1 MKKFFTLLCVAFLAT
16 SLFANV
22 VTGTCGDNL
31 QWSYDTDTKA
41 LTITGSGDMWN
52 YKRYDAVT
60 PWRQVVGEIT
70 FVSLPDG
77 LTSIGDYAFYDCSSL
92 TSITIPNSVTS
103 IGDAAFRDCSS
114 LTSITIPNSVTSIGN
129 HAFNNCSSLTFVTIP
144 NSVTSIGDAAFRD
157 CSSLTSITIPN
168 SVTTVGG
175 GMFYGCSKLKSVV
188 LSNNITSLPSYDNLD
203 LVEAYG
209 FFENCSSLTSI
220 AIPSSVTSIGDY
232 AFRCCSSLT
241 SITIP
246 NSVTS
251 IGSSAFYACSLT
263 SVTIPNSVTSIGV
276 RAFYNCSRV
285 TMQGTTPLSI
295 SANTFGDNATI
306 FVPCSAMD
314 AYLAAPVWQFLNLN
328 GLSHHVNLN
337 ATAGGSAKITAA
349 DCESNSITIEA
360 AVRPYNCE
368 FYPYHYKFS
377 RWSDGNTDNPRTVT
391 LTKDVTLT
399 AEFEESKYYTVKIY
413 GEMLSGSYEREEYGC
428 STYWSSFEGSVE
440 LTMRE
445 GTSITF
451 SDAYVGEC
459 GNWTGW
465 SDGVTERE
473 RTIVITSDTTIYP
486 IIEYPQI
493 YTVNISGDR
502 ICGYYSGY
510 CGGSHW
516 EEYYGTSSVQLFVNE
531 GASITVREES
541 SCGTWLGW
549 SDGVSEKER
558 TIFITSDTTIY
569 SIIEEPKYYTVN
581 ISGNSLYGSYEYE
594 IEGCNTSW
602 SDFYYES
609 SLQLTMREGT
619 SISVREEGSCGTWLG
634 WSDGVTEYER
644 TIFITSDTTIY
655 SRFDVATYS
664 VSITAGEG
672 GYLEYGN
679 IEREYNECNREWI
692 YTCAYAYDGYYF
704 AGWSDGNT
712 NQCIDIYPY
721 EDINLVAQFAPKT
734 QVTVLVGVDN
744 ASKDMGSVSGSG
756 IYYSGDYVTI
766 SATPNTGYHFVEW
779 SDGNGNATR
788 ELYLQSDTTLFAT
801 FAVGEYGGKCGD
813 DLYWTYSD
821 NTITITGSGDMD
833 LDTYPAWNN
842 YYDDWYYN
850 VTAVQFPEGI
860 TSIDDYAFSEM
871 SLTSVVVPA
880 SVTYFGENAFA
891 YNDNL
896 TRFEYQG
903 TAAVCELNGNG
914 RGMLYQSDNLVYFKG
929 QKDMLSYMDSYAYL
943 DTVIITSGEGFY
955 ECYWSDIRYIDNF
968 NADDWIVEGEDYGH
982 MYMNPVHTIILP
994 EGLQEIGDFALHNAR
1009 HLEQITIPAGVT
1021 RIGESA
1027 FEECRSLESVTF
1039 AGKALREIDD
1049 WAFYNCHTLKNI
1061 TIPEGVT
1068 SIGKAAFFDCSY
1080 LKEITLPSTVQTI
1093 ADNAFGQCQK
1103 VAKMT
1108 VNATTPPIVEA
1119 ETFEDIDRSI
1129 PLYVPIGTS
1138 LQYETADYWCEF
1150 FNVIEYNAPSAVDN
1164 IPSSTANTRKILRNG
1179 QLLIIRD
1186 GKTYSVIGQ
1195 KVE

>member
-1 MKKFFTLLCVAFLAT
+1 MKKIFTLLCVAFLAT

-41 LTITGSGDMWN
+41 LTITGSGDMYWSGE
-52 YKRYDAVT
+52 R
-60 PWRQVVGEIT
+60 PWAQVAGEIT
-70 FVSLPDG
+70 SVSLPDG
-77 LTSIGDYAFYDCSSL
+77 LTSIRYRAFDDCDAL

-103 IGDAAFRDCSS
+103 IGDNAFRGCSS
-114 LTSITIPNSVTSIGN
+114 LTSVTIGNSVTSIGN
-129 HAFNNCSSLTFVTIP
+129 EAFY
-144 NSVTSIGDAAFRD
+144 D
-157 CSSLTSITIPN
+157 CS
-168 SVTTVGG
+168 
-175 GMFYGCSKLKSVV
+175 
-188 LSNNITSLPSYDNLD
+188 
-203 LVEAYG
+203 
-209 FFENCSSLTSI
+209 
-220 AIPSSVTSIGDY
+220 
-232 AFRCCSSLT
+232 
-241 SITIP
+241 
-246 NSVTS
+246 
-251 IGSSAFYACSLT
+251 SLT
-263 SVTIPNSVTSIGV
+263 SVTIPNSVTSIGGC
-276 RAFYNCSRV
+276 AFQYCSSLTTVNYTGDVASWCDIYFEDNGANPMSEADRFYINDQEIKNLVIPNSVERINNNAFSGCNFTSVTIPNSVTSIGDYAFEDCSRV
-285 TMQGTTPLSI
+285 TMQGTTPPLI
-295 SANTFGDNATI
+295 SVGTFSDNATI
-306 FVPCSAMD
+306 FVPCFAID
-314 AYLAAPVWQFLNLN
+314 AYLAAPVWQFLDLHGLN
-328 GLSHHVNLN
+328 YNVNLT
-337 ATAGGSAKITAA
+337 ATEGGSAKITAT
-349 DCESNSITIEA
+349 DCESNSVTIEA
-360 AVRPYNCE
+360 NPTDCNR
-368 FYPYHYKFS
+368 FKQ
-377 RWSDGNTDNPRTVT
+377 WSDGNTDNPRTLT
-391 LTKDVTLT
+391 LTRDIALT
-399 AEFEESKYYTVKIY
+399 AEFEAPKYYTVKIY

-473 RTIVITSDTTIYP
+473 RTIVITSDTTIYS
-486 IIEYPQI
+486 IIEYPEL

-531 GASITVREES
+531 G
-541 SCGTWLGW
+541 
-549 SDGVSEKER
+549 
-558 TIFITSDTTIY
+558 
-569 SIIEEPKYYTVN
+569 
-581 ISGNSLYGSYEYE
+581 
-594 IEGCNTSW
+594 
-602 SDFYYES
+602 
-609 SLQLTMREGT
+609 T

-634 WSDGVTEYER
+634 WSDGVTDKER
-644 TIFITSDTTIY
+644 TIVITSDTTIS

-692 YTCAYAYDGYYF
+692 YNCAYANEGYYF

-721 EDINLVAQFAPKT
+721 EDINLVAQFAPKM

-766 SATPNTGYHFVEW
+766 SATPNNGYHFVEW

-842 YYDDWYYN
+842 YEDDWYDN
-850 VTAVQFPEGI
+850 VTAVQFPKGI
-860 TSIDDYAFSEM
+860 TSIDDYAFSSM
-871 SLTSVVVPA
+871 SLTNVVVPA
-880 SVTYFGENAFA
+880 NVTYFGENAFA

-896 TRFEYQG
+896 TRFEYLG
-903 TAAVCELNGNG
+903 TEAYYGYYYTDDAI
-914 RGMLYQSDNLVYFKG
+914 LYNCPNLRYFKG
-929 QKDMLSYMDSYAYL
+929 TQDMVSYWDHYDNL
-943 DTVIITSGEGFY
+943 DTIIVTSGEGCGYY
-955 ECYWSDIRYIDNF
+955 EARYIDNSR
-968 NADDWIVEGEDYGH
+968 ADDWYIEGDYAANVVEVE
-982 MYMNPVHTIILP
+982 TLILQN
-994 EGLQEIGDFALHNAR
+994 GLQEIGNYALYNAR

-1108 VNATTPPIVEA
+1108 VNATTPPVVEA

-1129 PLYVPIGTS
+1129 PLYVPIGTA
-1138 LQYETADYWCEF
+1138 LQYKAADYWCEF

-1164 IPSSTANTRKILRNG
+1164 ISSPNANTRKLLRDG

-1186 GKTYSVIGQ
+1186 GKTYNIMGA
-1195 KVE
+1195 EIR

>member
-41 LTITGSGDMWN
+41 LTITGSGDMYWSGE
-52 YKRYDAVT
+52 R
-60 PWRQVVGEIT
+60 PWAQVAGEIT
-70 FVSLPDG
+70 SVSLPDG
-77 LTSIGDYAFYDCSSL
+77 LTSIRYHAFYDCDAL

-103 IGDAAFRDCSS
+103 IGDNAFRGCSS
-114 LTSITIPNSVTSIGN
+114 LTSVTIGNSVTSIGN
-129 HAFNNCSSLTFVTIP
+129 EAFY
-144 NSVTSIGDAAFRD
+144 D
-157 CSSLTSITIPN
+157 CS
-168 SVTTVGG
+168 
-175 GMFYGCSKLKSVV
+175 
-188 LSNNITSLPSYDNLD
+188 
-203 LVEAYG
+203 
-209 FFENCSSLTSI
+209 
-220 AIPSSVTSIGDY
+220 
-232 AFRCCSSLT
+232 
-241 SITIP
+241 
-246 NSVTS
+246 
-251 IGSSAFYACSLT
+251 SLT
-263 SVTIPNSVTSIGV
+263 SVTIPNSVTSIGGC
-276 RAFYNCSRV
+276 AFQYCSSLTTVNYTGDVASWCDIYFEDNGANPMSEADRFYINDQEIKNLVIPNSVERINNNAFSGCNFTSVTIPNSVTSIGDYAFEDCSRV
-285 TMQGTTPLSI
+285 TMQGTTPPLI
-295 SANTFGDNATI
+295 SVGTFSDNATI
-306 FVPCSAMD
+306 FVPCSAID
-314 AYLAAPVWQFLNLN
+314 AYLAAPVWQFLDLH

-337 ATAGGSAKITAA
+337 ATEGGSAQITAT
-349 DCESNSITIEA
+349 DCESNSVTIEA
-360 AVRPYNCE
+360 NPTDCNR
-368 FYPYHYKFS
+368 FKQ
-377 RWSDGNTDNPRTVT
+377 WSDGNTENPRTLT
-391 LTKDVTLT
+391 LTRDIALT
-399 AEFEESKYYTVKIY
+399 AEFEAPKYYTVKIY

-451 SDAYVGEC
+451 SDEHVGC
-459 GNWTGW
+459 STWVGW
-465 SDGVTERE
+465 SDGNTDNP
-473 RTIVITSDTTIYP
+473 RTIV
-486 IIEYPQI
+486 
-493 YTVNISGDR
+493 V
-502 ICGYYSGY
+502 
-510 CGGSHW
+510 
-516 EEYYGTSSVQLFVNE
+516 
-531 GASITVREES
+531 
-541 SCGTWLGW
+541 
-549 SDGVSEKER
+549 
-558 TIFITSDTTIY
+558 TSDTTIY
-569 SIIEEPKYYTVN
+569 SIIESPTYYTVN
-581 ISGNSLYGSYEYE
+581 ISGDRLCGYYGGWGECGGSYWDEYY
-594 IEGCNTSW
+594 GTS
-602 SDFYYES
+602 SV
-609 SLQLTMREGT
+609 QLSVLEGT
-619 SISVREEGSCGTWLG
+619 SVSVREDGDCGSWLG
-634 WSDGVTEYER
+634 WSDGSYDRER
-644 TIFITSDTTIY
+644 TIYVTSDTTIS

-692 YTCAYAYDGYYF
+692 NNCAYPYDGYYF
-704 AGWSDGNT
+704 VGWSDGNT
-712 NQCIDIYPY
+712 YNCIDIYPY
-721 EDINLVAQFAPKT
+721 EDINLVAQFAPKQ

-766 SATPNTGYHFVEW
+766 SATPNNGYHFVEW
-779 SDGNGNATR
+779 SDGNDNATR

-850 VTAVQFPEGI
+850 VSAVHFPQGI
-860 TSIDDYAFSEM
+860 TSIDYYAFSSM
-871 SLTSVVVPA
+871 SLTSVVVPE
-880 SVTYFGENAFA
+880 SVTYFGAGAFSNN
-891 YNDNL
+891 YYL
-896 TRFEYQG
+896 TRFEYLG
-903 TAAVCELNGNG
+903 TTAEYNYDYPI
-914 RGMLYQSDNLVYFKG
+914 LYHCDNLRYFKG
-929 QKDMLSYMDSYAYL
+929 TQDMVWDWDHYDNL
-943 DTVIITSGEGFY
+943 DTIIVTSGEGCGYY
-955 ECYWSDIRYIDNF
+955 EARYIDNSR
-968 NADDWIVEGEDYGH
+968 ADDWYIEGDYTANVVEVE
-982 MYMNPVHTIILP
+982 TLILQN
-994 EGLQEIGDFALHNAR
+994 GLQEIGNYALYNAR
-1009 HLEQITIPAGVT
+1009 HLGQITIPAGVT

-1108 VNATTPPIVEA
+1108 VNATTPPVVEA

-1129 PLYVPIGTS
+1129 PLYVPIGTA
-1138 LQYETADYWCEF
+1138 LQYKAADYWCEF

-1164 IPSSTANTRKILRNG
+1164 ISSPNANTRKLLRDG

-1186 GKTYSVIGQ
+1186 GKTYNIMGA
-1195 KVE
+1195 EIR

>member
-1 MKKFFTLLCVAFLAT
+1 MKKIFTLLCVALCAT

-22 VTGTCGDNL
+22 VTGTCGYNL
-31 QWSYDTDTKA
+31 QWAYDTDTKA
-41 LTITGSGDMWN
+41 LTITGSGDMYWSGE
-52 YKRYDAVT
+52 R
-60 PWRQVVGEIT
+60 PWEKVAGEIT
-70 FVSLPDG
+70 SVSLPDG
-77 LTSIGDYAFYDCSSL
+77 LTSIGDYAFEDCSSLKSITIGNSVTSIGNYAFENCSSLSSVTIPNSVTSIGDDAFCRCYSLTSITIPNSVTSIEIYTFRYCSSLTFVTLGNGLTSIGYEAFCGCSSL

-103 IGDAAFRDCSS
+103 IEDGAFQSCSS
-114 LTSITIPNSVTSIGN
+114 LS
-129 HAFNNCSSLTFVTIP
+129 
-144 NSVTSIGDAAFRD
+144 
-157 CSSLTSITIPN
+157 
-168 SVTTVGG
+168 
-175 GMFYGCSKLKSVV
+175 
-188 LSNNITSLPSYDNLD
+188 
-203 LVEAYG
+203 
-209 FFENCSSLTSI
+209 
-220 AIPSSVTSIGDY
+220 
-232 AFRCCSSLT
+232 
-241 SITIP
+241 
-246 NSVTS
+246 
-251 IGSSAFYACSLT
+251 
-263 SVTIPNSVTSIGV
+263 SVTIPNSVESIGYG
-276 RAFYNCSRV
+276 AFDSCSRV
-285 TMQGTTPLSI
+285 TMQGTTPPSI
-295 SANTFGDNATI
+295 TANTFNNNATI

-314 AYLAAPVWQFLNLN
+314 AYLAAPVWQFLDLH

-337 ATAGGSAKITAA
+337 ATEGGSAQITAA
-349 DCESNSITIEA
+349 NCESSSVTVEA
-360 AVRPYNCE
+360 YAFENYQ
-368 FYPYHYKFS
+368 FKQ
-377 RWSDGNTDNPRTVT
+377 WSDGNTDNPRTIT
-391 LTKDVTLT
+391 LTRDITLT
-399 AEFEESKYYTVKIY
+399 AEFEEIPYYSVTISGNYIDGYVSIWDWYFYTESSAVQFEVQGGTEVYFHEKSNCGLFLGWSDGVTERERTIVITSDTTISSIFEASKYYTVNIS
-413 GEMLSGSYEREEYGC
+413 GDNLCGSYEVEGGILCNTHWTEFYNN
-428 STYWSSFEGSVE
+428 SSLQ

-451 SDAYVGEC
+451 SDTYSGEC
-459 GNWTGW
+459 GNWSGW

-473 RTIVITSDTTIYP
+473 RTIVITSDTTIYS

-531 GASITVREES
+531 G
-541 SCGTWLGW
+541 
-549 SDGVSEKER
+549 
-558 TIFITSDTTIY
+558 
-569 SIIEEPKYYTVN
+569 
-581 ISGNSLYGSYEYE
+581 
-594 IEGCNTSW
+594 
-602 SDFYYES
+602 
-609 SLQLTMREGT
+609 T

-634 WSDGVTEYER
+634 WSDGVTDKER
-644 TIFITSDTTIY
+644 TIVITSDTTIS

-672 GYLEYGN
+672 GYLENGD
-679 IEREYNECNREWI
+679 IEFEFNECNRDWI
-692 YTCAYAYDGYYF
+692 HTCAYAYDGYYF

-712 NQCIDIYPY
+712 SQCIDIYPY
-721 EDINLVAQFAPKT
+721 EDIKLVAQFAPKT

-813 DLYWTYSD
+813 DLYWTYCD

-842 YYDDWYYN
+842 YYDDWYDN
-850 VTAVQFPEGI
+850 VSAVQFPEGI
-860 TSIDDYAFSEM
+860 TSIDDYAFSRM
-871 SLTSVVVPA
+871 SLTSVVVPE
-880 SVTYFGENAFA
+880 SVTYFGAGAFSNN
-891 YNDNL
+891 YYL
-896 TRFEYQG
+896 TRFEYLG
-903 TAAVCELNGNG
+903 TTAEYNYDYPI
-914 RGMLYQSDNLVYFKG
+914 LYHCDNLRYFKG
-929 QKDMLSYMDSYAYL
+929 TQDMVWDWDHYDNL
-943 DTVIITSGEGFY
+943 DTIIVTSGEGCGYY
-955 ECYWSDIRYIDNF
+955 EARYIDNSR
-968 NADDWIVEGEDYGH
+968 ADDWYIEGDYTANVVEVE
-982 MYMNPVHTIILP
+982 TLILQN
-994 EGLQEIGDFALHNAR
+994 GLQEIGNYALYNAR
-1009 HLEQITIPAGVT
+1009 HLGQITIPAGVT

-1108 VNATTPPIVEA
+1108 VNATTPPVVEA

-1138 LQYETADYWCEF
+1138 LQYEAADYWCEF
-1150 FNVIEYNAPSAVDN
+1150 FNVIEYNAPTAIDN
-1164 IPSSTANTRKILRNG
+1164 IPSSTANTHKLLRNG

-1186 GKTYSVIGQ
+1186 GKTYNAMGAEIR
-1195 KVE
+1195 

>member
-1 MKKFFTLLCVAFLAT
+1 MKKIFTLLCVAFLAT
-16 SLFANV
+16 SLLANV

-41 LTITGSGDMWN
+41 LTITGSGDMWD
-52 YKRYDAVT
+52 YSYWGDDT
-60 PWRQVVGEIT
+60 PWAQVAVEIT
-70 FVSLPDG
+70 SLSLPDG
-77 LTSIGDYAFYDCSSL
+77 LTSIGRGAFLGCSFL

-103 IGDAAFRDCSS
+103 IGDGAFSGCSS
-114 LTSITIPNSVTSIGN
+114 LTSVTIGNSVTSIGN
-129 HAFNNCSSLTFVTIP
+129 GAFIY
-144 NSVTSIGDAAFRD
+144 
-157 CSSLTSITIPN
+157 CSSLTSIIIPN
-168 SVTTVGG
+168 SVT
-175 GMFYGCSKLKSVV
+175 
-188 LSNNITSLPSYDNLD
+188 NIEDN
-203 LVEAYG
+203 
-209 FFENCSSLTSI
+209 
-220 AIPSSVTSIGDY
+220 
-232 AFRCCSSLT
+232 
-241 SITIP
+241 
-246 NSVTS
+246 
-251 IGSSAFYACSLT
+251 AFYDCSSLT
-263 SVTIPNSVTSIGV
+263 SVTIPNSVISIGSG
-276 RAFYNCSRV
+276 AFYHCSQV
-285 TMQGTTPLSI
+285 TMEGTTPPSI
-295 SANTFGDNATI
+295 SASTFSDNATI

-314 AYLAAPVWQFLNLN
+314 AYLAAPVWQFLDLHGLN
-328 GLSHHVNLN
+328 YNVNLT
-337 ATAGGSAKITAA
+337 ATEGGSAQITAA
-349 DCESNSITIEA
+349 NCESNSVTIEA
-360 AVRPYNCE
+360 SPTDCNR
-368 FYPYHYKFS
+368 FKQ
-377 RWSDGNTDNPRTVT
+377 WSDGNTDNPRTLT
-391 LTKDVTLT
+391 LTRDIALT
-399 AEFEESKYYTVKIY
+399 AEFESPKYYTVKIY

-428 STYWSSFEGSVE
+428 STYWSSFESSVE

-451 SDAYVGEC
+451 SDAYNGAC

-473 RTIVITSDTTIYP
+473 RTIVITSDTTIYS
-486 IIEYPQI
+486 IIEYPEL

-510 CGGSHW
+510 CGGSSYW
-516 EEYYGTSSVQLFVNE
+516 EEYYGTSSVKLIVNE
-531 GASITVREES
+531 GSSIT
-541 SCGTWLGW
+541 
-549 SDGVSEKER
+549 
-558 TIFITSDTTIY
+558 
-569 SIIEEPKYYTVN
+569 
-581 ISGNSLYGSYEYE
+581 
-594 IEGCNTSW
+594 
-602 SDFYYES
+602 
-609 SLQLTMREGT
+609 
-619 SISVREEGSCGTWLG
+619 VREEGSCGTWLG
-634 WSDGVTEYER
+634 WSDGSYDRER
-644 TIFITSDTTIY
+644 TIYVTSDTTIS
-655 SRFDVATYS
+655 SRFDVQTYS

-692 YTCAYAYDGYYF
+692 YNCAYANDGYYF
-704 AGWSDGNT
+704 AGWSDGST

-721 EDINLVAQFAPKT
+721 EDIKLVAQFAPKM

-766 SATPNTGYHFVEW
+766 SATPNNGYHFVEW

-842 YYDDWYYN
+842 YYDDWYHN
-850 VTAVQFPEGI
+850 VSAVQFPEGI

-880 SVTYFGENAFA
+880 SVTYFGENAFSSN
-891 YNDNL
+891 YNL

-903 TAAVCELNGNG
+903 TDAECEGDEWGNGNI
-914 RGMLYQSDNLVYFKG
+914 LQSCHNLHYFKG
-929 QKDMLSYMDSYAYL
+929 QVNMLSYDNDYL
-943 DTVIITSGEGFY
+943 DTVIITSGEMFDRY
-955 ECYWSDIRYIDNF
+955 YYTTYIDNS
-968 NADDWIVEGEDYGH
+968 NANNTHFGEGYLQDDVLAVE
-982 MYMNPVHTIILP
+982 TLLLP
-994 EGLQEIGDFALHNAR
+994 NGLLEIGDFALHNAR

-1108 VNATTPPIVEA
+1108 VNAMTPPIVEA

-1129 PLYVPIGTS
+1129 PLYVPIGTA
-1138 LQYETADYWCEF
+1138 LQYKAADYWCEF

-1164 IPSSTANTRKILRNG
+1164 ISSPNANTRKLLRDG

-1186 GKTYSVIGQ
+1186 GKTYNTMGADIR
-1195 KVE
+1195 

>member
-1 MKKFFTLLCVAFLAT
+1 MKKFFTLLCIAFCAT

-31 QWSYDTDTKA
+31 QWAYDTDTHA
-41 LTITGSGDMWN
+41 LTITGSGDMYWSGV
-52 YKRYDAVT
+52 R
-60 PWRQVVGEIT
+60 PWAQVAGEIT
-70 FVSLPDG
+70 SVSLPDG
-77 LTSIGDYAFYDCSSL
+77 LTSIKEYAFDACSSLSSVTIPNSVTTIRGWAFQSCSSLTPVTIGNSVTSIGGSAFGYCTSL

-103 IGDAAFRDCSS
+103 IGTSAFRSCSSLTFVTLGNGLTSIGTSAFHSCSS
-114 LTSITIPNSVTSIGN
+114 LTSITIPNSVTNIGDEV
-129 HAFNNCSSLTFVTIP
+129 FRYCSGLTSVIIP
-144 NSVTSIGDAAFRD
+144 NSVKSIGDEAFD
-157 CSSLTSITIPN
+157 SCSQ
-168 SVTTVGG
+168 
-175 GMFYGCSKLKSVV
+175 
-188 LSNNITSLPSYDNLD
+188 
-203 LVEAYG
+203 
-209 FFENCSSLTSI
+209 
-220 AIPSSVTSIGDY
+220 
-232 AFRCCSSLT
+232 
-241 SITIP
+241 
-246 NSVTS
+246 
-251 IGSSAFYACSLT
+251 
-263 SVTIPNSVTSIGV
+263 
-276 RAFYNCSRV
+276 V
-285 TMQGTTPLSI
+285 TMQGTTPPSI
-295 SANTFGDNATI
+295 TASTFSDNATI
-306 FVPCSAMD
+306 LVPCSAMD
-314 AYLAAPVWQFLNLN
+314 AYLAALVWQFLDLHGLN
-328 GLSHHVNLN
+328 YNVNLT
-337 ATAGGSAKITAA
+337 ATEGGYAQITAA
-349 DCESNSITIEA
+349 NCESNSVTIA
-360 AVRPYNCE
+360 ANPTDCNR
-368 FYPYHYKFS
+368 FKQ
-377 RWSDGNTDNPRTVT
+377 WSDGNTDNPRTLT
-391 LTKDVTLT
+391 LTSDITLT
-399 AEFEESKYYTVKIY
+399 AEFEAPKYYTVKIY
-413 GEMLSGSYEREEYGC
+413 GDMVSGSYEREEYGC
-428 STYWSSFEGSVE
+428 STYWSSFYGSVE

-451 SDAYVGEC
+451 SNAYSGEC

-465 SDGVTERE
+465 SDGVTDNQ
-473 RTIVITSDTTIYP
+473 RTIIITSDTTIYSV
-486 IIEYPQI
+486 IEYPEL

-531 GASITVREES
+531 GTSISVREG

-549 SDGVSEKER
+549 SDGVTENER
-558 TIFITSDTTIY
+558 TIVITSDTTIY

-634 WSDGVTEYER
+634 WSDGVTENER
-644 TIFITSDTTIY
+644 TIFITSDTTIS

-664 VSITAGEG
+664 VSITASEG

-692 YTCAYAYDGYYF
+692 YNCAYANDGYYF

-721 EDINLVAQFAPKT
+721 EDIKLVAQFAPKM

-766 SATPNTGYHFVEW
+766 SATPNNGYHFVEW

-801 FAVGEYGGKCGD
+801 FAPGEYGGKCGD

-850 VTAVQFPEGI
+850 VSAVQFPEGI
-860 TSIDDYAFSEM
+860 TSIYYYAFSEM
-871 SLTSVVVPA
+871 SLTSIVVPE
-880 SVTYFGENAFA
+880 SVTYFGAGAFSNN
-891 YNDNL
+891 YYL
-896 TRFEYQG
+896 TRFEYLG
-903 TAAVCELNGNG
+903 TTAEYNYDYPI
-914 RGMLYQSDNLVYFKG
+914 LYHCDNLRYFKG
-929 QKDMLSYMDSYAYL
+929 TQDMVWDWDHYDNL
-943 DTVIITSGEGFY
+943 DTIIVTSGEGCGYY
-955 ECYWSDIRYIDNF
+955 EARYIDNSR
-968 NADDWIVEGEDYGH
+968 ADDWYIEGDYAANVVEVE
-982 MYMNPVHTIILP
+982 TLILQN
-994 EGLQEIGDFALHNAR
+994 GLQEIGNYALYNAR

-1080 LKEITLPSTVQTI
+1080 IKEITLPSTVQTI

-1179 QLLIIRD
+1179 QLLILRD
-1186 GKTYSVIGQ
+1186 GKTYDVIGQ

>member
-1 MKKFFTLLCVAFLAT
+1 MKKIFTLLCVAFLAT
-16 SLFANV
+16 SLLANV

-41 LTITGSGDMWN
+41 LTITGSGDMYWSDE
-52 YKRYDAVT
+52 R
-60 PWRQVVGEIT
+60 PWAQVAGEIT
-70 FVSLPDG
+70 SVSLPDG
-77 LTSIGDYAFYDCSSL
+77 LTSIG
-92 TSITIPNSVTS
+92 N
-103 IGDAAFRDCSS
+103 AAF
-114 LTSITIPNSVTSIGN
+114 NG
-129 HAFNNCSSLTFVTIP
+129 
-144 NSVTSIGDAAFRD
+144 

-188 LSNNITSLPSYDNLD
+188 LSNNITSLPSYSDLLD
-203 LVEAYG
+203 TYG
-209 FFENCSSLTSI
+209 FFENCSALTSITIPNSVTSIGYDAFYDCSSLTSI
-220 AIPSSVTSIGDY
+220 TIPNSVTSIESSAFKKCYNLTSVTIGNSVTSIGDD
-232 AFRCCSSLT
+232 AFYDCSSLSSVTIPNSVTSIGYHAFYNCRSLT

-251 IGSSAFYACSLT
+251 IGSSAFASCTSLT
-263 SVTIPNSVTSIGV
+263 FITIPNSVTSIGNN
-276 RAFYNCSRV
+276 AFSSCSQV
-285 TMQGTTPLSI
+285 TMQGTTPPSI
-295 SANTFGDNATI
+295 AASTFNNNATI
-306 FVPCSAMD
+306 LVPCSAMD
-314 AYLAAPVWQFLNLN
+314 NYLSAPIWQFMDLKGYNYK
-328 GLSHHVNLN
+328 VNL
-337 ATAGGSAKITAA
+337 TSTYGGSAKIV
-349 DCESNSITIEA
+349 DSNCSNNTVTIEA
-360 AVRPYNCE
+360 YPAAPENENSAFE
-368 FYPYHYKFS
+368 FKQ
-377 RWSDGNTDNPRTVT
+377 WSDGNTDNPRTLT
-391 LTKDVTLT
+391 LTKDLALEAQFEYISYIPREYTVTLT
-399 AEFEESKYYTVKIY
+399 GTE
-413 GEMLSGSYEREEYGC
+413 LSGRYD
-428 STYWSSFEGSVE
+428 TQWGSE
-440 LTMRE
+440 WF
-445 GTSITF
+445 GYTSHITF
-451 SDAYVGEC
+451 
-459 GNWTGW
+459 
-465 SDGVTERE
+465 
-473 RTIVITSDTTIYP
+473 
-486 IIEYPQI
+486 
-493 YTVNISGDR
+493 TVPES
-502 ICGYYSGY
+502 
-510 CGGSHW
+510 
-516 EEYYGTSSVQLFVNE
+516 SSVQLAEN
-531 GASITVREES
+531 SY
-541 SCGTWLGW
+541 CGEWLGW
-549 SDGVSEKER
+549 SDGSYDRER
-558 TIFITSDTTIY
+558 TIVVTSDTTI
-569 SIIEEPKYYTVN
+569 S
-581 ISGNSLYGSYEYE
+581 
-594 IEGCNTSW
+594 
-602 SDFYYES
+602 
-609 SLQLTMREGT
+609 
-619 SISVREEGSCGTWLG
+619 
-634 WSDGVTEYER
+634 
-644 TIFITSDTTIY
+644 

-664 VSITAGEG
+664 VNITAGEG
-672 GYLEYGN
+672 GYLENGD
-679 IEREYNECNREWI
+679 IVREYNDCNREWI

-712 NQCIDIYPY
+712 NNCIDIYPY
-721 EDINLVAQFAPKT
+721 EDIKLVAQFAPKM

-766 SATPNTGYHFVEW
+766 SATPNNGYHFVEW

-880 SVTYFGENAFA
+880 SVNYFGENAFSSN
-891 YNDNL
+891 YNL

-903 TAAVCELNGNG
+903 TDAECEGDEWGNGNI
-914 RGMLYQSDNLVYFKG
+914 LQSCHNLHYFKG
-929 QKDMLSYMDSYAYL
+929 QVNMLSYDNDYL
-943 DTVIITSGEGFY
+943 DTVIITSGEMFDRY
-955 ECYWSDIRYIDNF
+955 YYTTYIDNS
-968 NADDWIVEGEDYGH
+968 NANNTYFGEGYLQDDVLAVE
-982 MYMNPVHTIILP
+982 TLLLP
-994 EGLQEIGDFALHNAR
+994 NGLLEIGDFALHNAR
-1009 HLEQITIPAGVT
+1009 HLGQITIPAGVT

-1027 FEECRSLESVTF
+1027 FEECRSLEFVTF

-1108 VNATTPPIVEA
+1108 VNATTPPVVEA

-1138 LQYETADYWCEF
+1138 LQYEAADYWCEF
-1150 FNVIEYNAPSAVDN
+1150 FNVIEYNAPTAIDN
-1164 IPSSTANTRKILRNG
+1164 IPSSTANTHKLLRNG

-1186 GKTYSVIGQ
+1186 GKTYNTMGAEIR
-1195 KVE
+1195 

>member
-1 MKKFFTLLCVAFLAT
+1 MKKIFTLLCVAFLAT

-41 LTITGSGDMWN
+41 LTITGSGDMYWSGE
-52 YKRYDAVT
+52 R
-60 PWRQVVGEIT
+60 PWAQVASEIT
-70 FVSLPDG
+70 SVSLPDG
-77 LTSIGDYAFYDCSSL
+77 LTSIGDYAFEDCSSLKSITIGNSVTSIGDGAFQSCSSLSSVTIPNSVTSIENWAFQWCSSL

-103 IGDAAFRDCSS
+103 MGIYAFRYCESLTFVTLGNGLTSIGSCAFQSCSS
-114 LTSITIPNSVTSIGN
+114 LTSITIPNSVMSIEDG
-129 HAFNNCSSLTFVTIP
+129 AFQSCSSL
-144 NSVTSIGDAAFRD
+144 S
-157 CSSLTSITIPN
+157 
-168 SVTTVGG
+168 
-175 GMFYGCSKLKSVV
+175 
-188 LSNNITSLPSYDNLD
+188 
-203 LVEAYG
+203 
-209 FFENCSSLTSI
+209 
-220 AIPSSVTSIGDY
+220 
-232 AFRCCSSLT
+232 
-241 SITIP
+241 
-246 NSVTS
+246 
-251 IGSSAFYACSLT
+251 
-263 SVTIPNSVTSIGV
+263 SVTIPNSVESIGYE
-276 RAFYNCSRV
+276 AFDSCSRV
-285 TMQGTTPLSI
+285 TMQGTTPPLI
-295 SANTFGDNATI
+295 SAGTFSDNATI

-314 AYLAAPVWQFLNLN
+314 AYLAAPVWQFLDLH

-337 ATAGGSAKITAA
+337 ATEGGSAQITAA
-349 DCESNSITIEA
+349 NCESSSVTVEA
-360 AVRPYNCE
+360 YASENYQ
-368 FYPYHYKFS
+368 FKQ
-377 RWSDGNTDNPRTVT
+377 WSDGNTDNPRTIT
-391 LTKDVTLT
+391 LTRDITLT
-399 AEFEESKYYTVKIY
+399 AEFEEIPYYSVTISGNYIDGYVSIWDWHFYTESSAVQFEVQGGTEVYFREESNCGSFLGWSDGVTERARTIVITSDTTISSIFEASKYYTVNIS
-413 GEMLSGSYEREEYGC
+413 GDNLCGSYEVEGGMFCNTHWTEFYNE
-428 STYWSSFEGSVE
+428 SSLQ

-451 SDAYVGEC
+451 SNAYSGEC
-459 GNWTGW
+459 GNWSGW
-465 SDGVTERE
+465 SDGVTDNQ
-473 RTIVITSDTTIYP
+473 RTIIITSDTTIYSV
-486 IIEYPQI
+486 IEYPEL

-510 CGGSHW
+510 CGASHW
-516 EEYYGTSSVQLFVNE
+516 EEYYGTSSVQLFVN
-531 GASITVREES
+531 
-541 SCGTWLGW
+541 
-549 SDGVSEKER
+549 
-558 TIFITSDTTIY
+558 
-569 SIIEEPKYYTVN
+569 
-581 ISGNSLYGSYEYE
+581 
-594 IEGCNTSW
+594 
-602 SDFYYES
+602 
-609 SLQLTMREGT
+609 EGT

-644 TIFITSDTTIY
+644 TIFITSDTTIS

-679 IEREYNECNREWI
+679 IEREYNECNRDWI
-692 YTCAYAYDGYYF
+692 YNCAYANDGYYF

-721 EDINLVAQFAPKT
+721 EDIKLVAQFAPKM

-766 SATPNTGYHFVEW
+766 SATPNNGYHFVEW

-833 LDTYPAWNN
+833 LNAYSAWHND
-842 YYDDWYYN
+842 YDWYYN

-880 SVTYFGENAFA
+880 SVTYFGENAFSNN
-891 YNDNL
+891 YNL

-903 TAAVCELNGNG
+903 TEAECEGDEWGNGNI
-914 RGMLYQSDNLVYFKG
+914 LQSCYNLHYFKG
-929 QKDMLSYMDSYAYL
+929 QVNMLSYDNDYL
-943 DTVIITSGEGFY
+943 DTVIITSGEMFDRY
-955 ECYWSDIRYIDNF
+955 YYTTYIDNS
-968 NADDWIVEGEDYGH
+968 NANNTHFGEGYLQDDVLAVE
-982 MYMNPVHTIILP
+982 TLLLP
-994 EGLQEIGDFALHNAR
+994 NGLLEIGDFALHNAR

-1039 AGKALREIDD
+1039 AGKALREVDD

-1103 VAKMT
+1103 VGKMT
-1108 VNATTPPIVEA
+1108 VNAMTPPIVEA

-1164 IPSSTANTRKILRNG
+1164 ISSPNANTQKLLRNG
-1179 QLLIIRD
+1179 QLLILRD
-1186 GKTYSVIGQ
+1186 GKTYNTMGAEIR
-1195 KVE
+1195 

>member
-1 MKKFFTLLCVAFLAT
+1 MKKIFTLLCVAFLAT
-16 SLFANV
+16 SLLANV

-31 QWSYDTDTKA
+31 QWAYDTDTKA
-41 LTITGSGDMWN
+41 LTITGSGDMWD
-52 YKRYDAVT
+52 YSYWGDDT
-60 PWRQVVGEIT
+60 PWAQVAVEIT
-70 FVSLPDG
+70 SLSLPDG
-77 LTSIGDYAFYDCSSL
+77 LTSIGRGAFYGCSSLTSVTIPNSVTSIGEYAFLGCSSLTSVTIGNSVTSIGNGAFGDCTSL

-103 IGDAAFRDCSS
+103 IGTSAFGDCTS
-114 LTSITIPNSVTSIGN
+114 LTSITIPNSVTSIGTS
-129 HAFNNCSSLTFVTIP
+129 AFLDCTSLTSVTIG
-144 NSVTSIGDAAFRD
+144 NSVTSIGNGAFGA
-157 CSSLTSITIPN
+157 CSSLTSIIIPN
-168 SVTTVGG
+168 SVT
-175 GMFYGCSKLKSVV
+175 
-188 LSNNITSLPSYDNLD
+188 NIEDN
-203 LVEAYG
+203 
-209 FFENCSSLTSI
+209 
-220 AIPSSVTSIGDY
+220 
-232 AFRCCSSLT
+232 
-241 SITIP
+241 
-246 NSVTS
+246 
-251 IGSSAFYACSLT
+251 AFYDCSSLT
-263 SVTIPNSVTSIGV
+263 SVTIPNSVISIGSG
-276 RAFYNCSRV
+276 AFYHCSQV
-285 TMQGTTPLSI
+285 TMEGTTPPSI
-295 SANTFGDNATI
+295 SASTFSDNATI

-314 AYLAAPVWQFLNLN
+314 AYLATPVWQFLDLHGLN
-328 GLSHHVNLN
+328 YNVNLT
-337 ATAGGSAKITAA
+337 ATEGGSAQITAA
-349 DCESNSITIEA
+349 NCESSSVTIEA
-360 AVRPYNCE
+360 YASENYQ
-368 FYPYHYKFS
+368 FKQ
-377 RWSDGNTDNPRTVT
+377 WSDGNTDNPRTLT
-391 LTKDVTLT
+391 LTRDIALT
-399 AEFEESKYYTVKIY
+399 AEFEEIPYYSVTISGNYIDGYVSIWDYWHFYTESSAVQFEVQGGTEVYFREESNCGLFLGWSDGVTERERTVVITSDTTISSIFEASKYYTVNIS
-413 GEMLSGSYEREEYGC
+413 GDNLCGSYEVEGGMFCNTHWTEFYNN
-428 STYWSSFEGSVE
+428 SSLQ

-451 SDAYVGEC
+451 SDAYIGEC

-473 RTIVITSDTTIYP
+473 RTIVITSDTTIYS
-486 IIEYPQI
+486 IIEYPEL

-510 CGGSHW
+510 CGGSYW
-516 EEYYGTSSVQLFVNE
+516 EEYYGTSSVQLIVN
-531 GASITVREES
+531 
-541 SCGTWLGW
+541 
-549 SDGVSEKER
+549 
-558 TIFITSDTTIY
+558 
-569 SIIEEPKYYTVN
+569 
-581 ISGNSLYGSYEYE
+581 
-594 IEGCNTSW
+594 
-602 SDFYYES
+602 
-609 SLQLTMREGT
+609 EGT
-619 SISVREEGSCGTWLG
+619 SITVREEGSCGTWLG
-634 WSDGVTEYER
+634 WSDGVTDKER
-644 TIFITSDTTIY
+644 TIFINSDTTIS

-692 YTCAYAYDGYYF
+692 YNCAYANDGYYF
-704 AGWSDGNT
+704 VGWSDGNT
-712 NQCIDIYPY
+712 NNCIDIYPY
-721 EDINLVAQFAPKT
+721 EDIKLVAQFAPKT

-766 SATPNTGYHFVEW
+766 SATPNNGYHFVEW

-801 FAVGEYGGKCGD
+801 FAVCEYGGKCGD
-813 DLYWTYSD
+813 DLYWTYGD

-833 LDTYPAWNN
+833 LYAYSAWHN
-842 YYDDWYYN
+842 YYDDWYDN

-860 TSIDDYAFSEM
+860 TSIDDYAFNEM

-880 SVTYFGENAFA
+880 SVTHFGENAFA

-903 TAAVCELNGNG
+903 TEAECEGDEWGNGNI
-914 RGMLYQSDNLVYFKG
+914 LQSCHNLHYFKG
-929 QKDMLSYMDSYAYL
+929 QVNMLSYDNDYL
-943 DTVIITSGEGFY
+943 DTVIITSGEMFDRY
-955 ECYWSDIRYIDNF
+955 YYTTYIDNS
-968 NADDWIVEGEDYGH
+968 NANNTYFEEGYLQDDVLAVE
-982 MYMNPVHTIILP
+982 TLLLP
-994 EGLQEIGDFALHNAR
+994 NGLLEIGDFALHNAR

-1039 AGKALREIDD
+1039 AGKALCEIDD

-1108 VNATTPPIVEA
+1108 VNATTPPVVEA

-1138 LQYETADYWCEF
+1138 LQYEAADYWCEF
-1150 FNVIEYNAPSAVDN
+1150 FNVIEYNAPTAIDN
-1164 IPSSTANTRKILRNG
+1164 IPSSTANTHKLLRNG

-1186 GKTYSVIGQ
+1186 GKTYNAMGQ
-1195 KVE
+1195 EM